1 MLFGLTAS
9 GMWILRGRDFYYYKC
24 FISGAEGLAGC
35 RDGTVSAAAGRH
47 LRDSGDT
54 EEGRHLVHVC

>member
-1 MLFGLTAS
+1 ML
-9 GMWILRGRDFYYYKC
+9 Y
-24 FISGAEGLAGC
+24 SGAEGLAGC

-54 EEGRHLVHVC
+54 EEGRQLGFMLVD